1 MSLQYSPKIT
11 TDGLVMCLDASNN
24 KSYPTDLPVKG
35 GLLLWLDAADDST
48 FSYSSGNIVSQWR
61 DKSGLNNHSSQATVG
76 NQPSRSTFQNSRK
89 TITFDGTN
97 DFLDGTSALTL
108 ANGYTAFTIVK
119 SSATG
124 ERDII
129 TSTPAAQSTDI
140 YLYQQASSGKF
151 GNWSNVYTSNPI
163 SLNVWYLFSTN
174 VSSVGSETLYL
185 NGSSQASNSRSLTNT
200 RGYRV
205 GAYYTGSS
213 SGEYWSGEIAEILI
227 FNRALSSTEMKQVH
241 TYLGQKWGISN
252 TDRSIVDLSNNNNN
266 GLFGNATVA
275 NMPDYDFYNKGAL
288 TFNGTSDYVNL
299 GNASSIR
306 MGTSNFTISTWVKIL
321 TQTGTPTF
329 KLIITSKNAAA
340 AAAGYGFAWN
350 NSVNKFLWSTANG
363 SSSSEIFTTN
373 TWSSLEGVWA
383 NIVMVRQ
390 NGATNNGHFYINGVY
405 ESLASA
411 ATVLNVD
418 TATNMTIANSADL
431 NSSYWFKGLY
441 GPVHIY
447 NKALSAA
454 EVLQNYEAQKS
465 KFANTIVQQGLLLNL
480 DAGNPYSYAGAGA
493 AWYDV
498 SGNGYVSS
506 LTNTQTYNSD
516 NGGSINF
523 NGSTE
528 SVSAGPNSNLFLADM
543 TAEVWIKITAM
554 SGDWVRII
562 GTGSDPRTFGLWY
575 YVDGRILWQRTGSSA
590 VNPEIFPATPV
601 LTVGSWAHV
610 AATTIGMS
618 HVLYLNGVS
627 IGTNPSAG
635 GPWGNSN
642 TAITIGYAGYH
653 AYSNSNIA
661 SARLYTRG
669 LSAAEILQ
677 NYNATK
683 GRFGL

>member
-1 MSLQYSPKIT
+1 MLQYSPKII
-11 TDGLVMCLDASNN
+11 TDSLVMCLDASQN

-35 GLLLWLDAADDST
+35 GLALWLDASDDTT
-48 FSYSSGNIVSQWR
+48 FSYSSGTSVSQWR
-61 DKSGLNNHSSQATVG
+61 DKSGNNFHATQALSA
-76 NQPSRSTFQNSRK
+76 NQPSRSTTQNSRK
-89 TITFDGTN
+89 TVNFDGTN
-97 DFLDGTSALTL
+97 DTVTIPNFVCNSEISIFVVSNCGTTLLIEHSTDTNSNQGFYFYGGGNGMIYITRSTGSIISNTNWLSGGYSIASAVNSTGLDLLTYKNGTQQT
-108 ANGYTAFTIVK
+108 
-119 SSATG
+119 
-124 ERDII
+124 II
-129 TSTPAAQSTDI
+129 TDGRS
-140 YLYQQASSGKF
+140 
-151 GNWSNVYTSNPI
+151 
-163 SLNVWYLFSTN
+163 
-174 VSSVGSETLYL
+174 
-185 NGSSQASNSRSLTNT
+185 SLTNSFVT
-200 RGYRV
+200 NTLYIGSRG
-205 GAYYTGSS
+205 ANSLWS
-213 SGEYWSGEIAEILI
+213 SGPIAEIIIYNRKVTNAERNLI
-227 FNRALSSTEMKQVH
+227 H

-252 TDRSIVDLSNNNNN
+252 TDRSVVDLAGNDDN
-266 GLFGNATVA
+266 GLLGNGSTS
-275 NMPDYDFYNKGAL
+275 NMPLYDYYNKGSFKFFAS
-288 TFNGTSDYVNL
+288 NKYIKL
-299 GNASSIR
+299 G
-306 MGTSNFTISTWVKIL
+306 ISTVVNQFAGDFTVSLWAMATAENSNYGNLIGDYY
-321 TQTGTPTF
+321 TAGAQTTAEWQ
-329 KLIITSKNAAA
+329 IMM
-340 AAAGYGFAWN
+340 N
-350 NSVNKFLWSTANG
+350 NSSAFLNLYRVGTGYIINNT
-363 SSSSEIFTTN
+363 SSGFSAN
-373 TWSSLEGVWA
+373 TWINVVLTRVGTAVTLYA
-383 NIVMVRQ
+383 N
-390 NGATNNGHFYINGVY
+390 NNVIG
-405 ESLASA
+405 
-411 ATVLNVD
+411 
-418 TATNMTIANSADL
+418 TATNSLVFGSATGSVNIGVDGNNSAEPFSGL
-431 NSSYWFKGLY
+431 ISNVLIYRKGL
-441 GPVHIY
+441 
-447 NKALSAA
+447 SAV
-454 EVLQNYEAQKS
+454 EVAQNYEAQKS

-575 YVDGRILWQRTGSSA
+575 YVNGRILWQRTGSSA

>member
-1 MSLQYSPKIT
+1 MLQYSPKIT
-11 TDGLVMCLDASNN
+11 TDGLVMCLDASQN
-24 KSYPTDLPVKG
+24 KSYPTTDLPVKS
-35 GLLLWLDAADDST
+35 GLMLWLDASDDST
-48 FSYSSGNIVSQWR
+48 FSYSSGTEVSQWR
-61 DKSGLNNHSSQATVG
+61 DKSGNNFHANQSTTA
-76 NQPSRSTFQNSRK
+76 NQPSRSSVLNSRK
-89 TITFDGTN
+89 
-97 DFLDGTSALTL
+97 
-108 ANGYTAFTIVK
+108 
-119 SSATG
+119 
-124 ERDII
+124 
-129 TSTPAAQSTDI
+129 
-140 YLYQQASSGKF
+140 
-151 GNWSNVYTSNPI
+151 
-163 SLNVWYLFSTN
+163 
-174 VSSVGSETLYL
+174 SV
-185 NGSSQASNSRSLTNT
+185 NFA
-200 RGYRV
+200 
-205 GAYYTGSS
+205 SS
-213 SGEYWSGEIAEILI
+213 SGDFMRVSNGIVTPNYITVFTVIKPGTQGNDYAVILEQDHGNGYNGWVIQRNANTSNWQTWISYQSNWLNANSVSYTAGTAQIVTLRKNASTVNLYSNATSNGAVSISDAVITQTSYGLNLGYWQYGGGRYYHGEMCEILV
-227 FNRALSSTEMKQVH
+227 FDRGLSDVELRQIN

-252 TDRSIVDLSNNNNN
+252 TDRSIIDLAGNDDN
-266 GLFGNATVA
+266 GLFGNGTVA
-275 NMPDYDFYNKGAL
+275 NMPSYDFYNKGTLRFDGA
-288 TFNGTSDYVNL
+288 NDYVFLSNSQL
-299 GNASSIR
+299 NISSAITVEAWVKYNAQGGYNARSYSVITCK
-306 MGTSNFTISTWVKIL
+306 GYPWTWLLEDQSGQFNFRISTSV
-321 TQTGTPTF
+321 TAD
-329 KLIITSKNAAA
+329 SNA
-340 AAAGYGFAWN
+340 
-350 NSVNKFLWSTANG
+350 
-363 SSSSEIFTTN
+363 
-373 TWSSLEGVWA
+373 
-383 NIVMVRQ
+383 
-390 NGATNNGHFYINGVY
+390 
-405 ESLASA
+405 
-411 ATVLNVD
+411 
-418 TATNMTIANSADL
+418 
-431 NSSYWFKGLY
+431 NSSYSHGLNTWNHVVGTYDGTSQKIYVDGVLRSTVSLTGTINTSSNDALVGCYNY
-441 GPVHIY
+441 GDYCLTGNVGVVRVY
-447 NKALSAA
+447 NKTLSAA
-454 EVLQNYEAQKS
+454 EIFQNYESQKS
-465 KFANTIVQQGLLLNL
+465 RFVNTIVQQGLVLNL

-575 YVDGRILWQRTGSSA
+575 YVNGRILWQRTGSSA

>member
-1 MSLQYSPKIT
+1 MLQYSPKIV
-11 TDGLVMCLDASNN
+11 TDSLVMCLDPSQN
-24 KSYPTDLPVKG
+24 KSYPTDLPVKN
-35 GLLLWLDAADDST
+35 GLVMWMDAADDTT
-48 FSYSSGNIVSQWR
+48 FSYSSGTTVSQWR
-61 DKSGLNNHSSQATVG
+61 DKSGFNYHMVPVSAGPTRNAFL
-76 NQPSRSTFQNSRK
+76 NSRK
-89 TITFDGTN
+89 VIACTTSQQIWNSSINLSTSIYTIFGVTRLTGTTN
-97 DFLDGTSALTL
+97 NRVLTTQYVASAGGNWLLGHWGGYVNQYYAEGWVAGPYGTAANTAWNIFMGDWSGSSTDL
-108 ANGYTAFTIVK
+108 ANLYTNGTAIATNSNGASAGPIGLGINVNSETSTCEAAEIVVFNRVL
-119 SSATG
+119 SAT
-124 ERDII
+124 ER
-129 TSTPAAQSTDI
+129 
-140 YLYQQASSGKF
+140 
-151 GNWSNVYTSNPI
+151 
-163 SLNVWYLFSTN
+163 
-174 VSSVGSETLYL
+174 
-185 NGSSQASNSRSLTNT
+185 
-200 RGYRV
+200 
-205 GAYYTGSS
+205 
-213 SGEYWSGEIAEILI
+213 
-227 FNRALSSTEMKQVH
+227 KQVH

-252 TDRSIVDLSNNNNN
+252 TDRSIIDLAGNDDN
-266 GLFGNATVA
+266 GLFGNGTVA
-275 NMPDYDFYNKGAL
+275 NMPSYDFYNKGTLRFDGA
-288 TFNGTSDYVNL
+288 NDYVFLSNSQL
-299 GNASSIR
+299 NISSAITVEAWVKYNAQGGYNARSYSVITCK
-306 MGTSNFTISTWVKIL
+306 GYPWTWLLEDQSGQFNFRIST
-321 TQTGTPTF
+321 
-329 KLIITSKNAAA
+329 
-340 AAAGYGFAWN
+340 
-350 NSVNKFLWSTANG
+350 SVNSD
-363 SSSSEIFTTN
+363 S
-373 TWSSLEGVWA
+373 
-383 NIVMVRQ
+383 
-390 NGATNNGHFYINGVY
+390 
-405 ESLASA
+405 
-411 ATVLNVD
+411 NV
-418 TATNMTIANSADL
+418 
-431 NSSYWFKGLY
+431 NSSYSHGLNTWNHVVGTYDGTSQKIYVDGVLRNTVSLTGTINTSSNDALVGLY
-441 GPVHIY
+441 NYGDYCLTGNVGAVRVY
-447 NKALSAA
+447 NKALSAV
-454 EVLQNYEAQKS
+454 EVAQNYEAQKS
-465 KFANTIVQQGLLLNL
+465 KFANTIVQQGLVLNL

-498 SGNGYVSS
+498 SGSGYVSS

>member
-1 MSLQYSPKIT
+1 MLQYSPKIV
-11 TDGLVMCLDASNN
+11 TDSLVMCLDPSQN
-24 KSYPTDLPVKG
+24 KSYPTDLPVKN
-35 GLLLWLDAADDST
+35 GLVMWMDAADDTT
-48 FSYSSGNIVSQWR
+48 FSYSSGTTVSQWR
-61 DKSGLNNHSSQATVG
+61 DKSGFNYHMVPVSAGPTRNAFL
-76 NQPSRSTFQNSRK
+76 NSRK
-89 TITFDGTN
+89 VIACTTSQQIWNSSINLSTSIYTIFGVTRLTGTTN
-97 DFLDGTSALTL
+97 NRVLTTQYVASAGGNWLLGHWGGYVNQYYAEGWVAGPYGTAANTAWNIFMGDWSGSSTDL
-108 ANGYTAFTIVK
+108 ANLYTNGTAIATNSNGASAGPIGLGINVNSETSTCEAAEIVVFNRVL
-119 SSATG
+119 SAT
-124 ERDII
+124 ER
-129 TSTPAAQSTDI
+129 
-140 YLYQQASSGKF
+140 
-151 GNWSNVYTSNPI
+151 
-163 SLNVWYLFSTN
+163 
-174 VSSVGSETLYL
+174 
-185 NGSSQASNSRSLTNT
+185 
-200 RGYRV
+200 
-205 GAYYTGSS
+205 
-213 SGEYWSGEIAEILI
+213 
-227 FNRALSSTEMKQVH
+227 KQVH

-252 TDRSIVDLSNNNNN
+252 TDRSIIDLAGNDDN
-266 GLFGNATVA
+266 GLFGNGTVA
-275 NMPDYDFYNKGAL
+275 NMPSYDFYNKGTLRFDGA
-288 TFNGTSDYVNL
+288 NDYVFLSNSQL
-299 GNASSIR
+299 NISSAITVEAWVKYNAQGGYNARSYSVITCK
-306 MGTSNFTISTWVKIL
+306 GYPWTWLLEDQSGQFNFRIST
-321 TQTGTPTF
+321 
-329 KLIITSKNAAA
+329 
-340 AAAGYGFAWN
+340 
-350 NSVNKFLWSTANG
+350 SVNSD
-363 SSSSEIFTTN
+363 S
-373 TWSSLEGVWA
+373 
-383 NIVMVRQ
+383 
-390 NGATNNGHFYINGVY
+390 
-405 ESLASA
+405 
-411 ATVLNVD
+411 NV
-418 TATNMTIANSADL
+418 
-431 NSSYWFKGLY
+431 NSSYSHGLNTWNHVVGTYDGTSQKIYVDGVLRNTVSLTGTINTSSNDALVGLY
-441 GPVHIY
+441 NYGDYCLTGNVGAVRVY
-447 NKALSAA
+447 NKALSAV
-454 EVLQNYEAQKS
+454 EVAQNYEAQKS
-465 KFANTIVQQGLLLNL
+465 KFANTIVQQGLVLNL
-480 DAGNPYSYAGAGA
+480 DAGNIYSYAGAGA

>member
-1 MSLQYSPKIT
+1 MPL
-11 TDGLVMCLDASNN
+11 
-24 KSYPTDLPVKG
+24 
-35 GLLLWLDAADDST
+35 
-48 FSYSSGNIVSQWR
+48 
-61 DKSGLNNHSSQATVG
+61 
-76 NQPSRSTFQNSRK
+76 
-89 TITFDGTN
+89 FD
-97 DFLDGTSALTL
+97 
-108 ANGYTAFTIVK
+108 Y
-119 SSATG
+119 
-124 ERDII
+124 
-129 TSTPAAQSTDI
+129 
-140 YLYQQASSGKF
+140 
-151 GNWSNVYTSNPI
+151 
-163 SLNVWYLFSTN
+163 
-174 VSSVGSETLYL
+174 
-185 NGSSQASNSRSLTNT
+185 
-200 RGYRV
+200 
-205 GAYYTGSS
+205 
-213 SGEYWSGEIAEILI
+213 
-227 FNRALSSTEMKQVH
+227 
-241 TYLGQKWGISN
+241 
-252 TDRSIVDLSNNNNN
+252 
-266 GLFGNATVA
+266 
-275 NMPDYDFYNKGAL
+275 YNKGA
-288 TFNGTSDYVNL
+288 FKFYASNKYIKL
-299 GNASSIR
+299 GNNTNINQFTGDFTVSLWAMATAENSNYGNLIGDYYTAGVQTTNEWQIMMNNSSTALNVYRHGTGYIINNTASGFSANTWINVVVTR
-306 MGTSNFTISTWVKIL
+306 VGSTVTLYANNNVIATGSNSSVFGSA
-321 TQTGTPTF
+321 TGSVN
-329 KLIITSKNAAA
+329 IGIDGNNAAEPFS
-340 AAAGYGFAWN
+340 GLISN
-350 NSVNKFLWSTANG
+350 
-363 SSSSEIFTTN
+363 
-373 TWSSLEGVWA
+373 
-383 NIVMVRQ
+383 
-390 NGATNNGHFYINGVY
+390 
-405 ESLASA
+405 
-411 ATVLNVD
+411 VL
-418 TATNMTIANSADL
+418 I
-431 NSSYWFKGLY
+431 YQKG
-441 GPVHIY
+441 
-447 NKALSAA
+447 LSAA
-454 EVLQNYEAQKS
+454 EVARNYETQKS
-465 KFANTIVQQGLLLNL
+465 RFANTIVQQGLVLNL

-575 YVDGRILWQRTGSSA
+575 YVNGRILWQRTGSSA

>member
-1 MSLQYSPKIT
+1 MALQYSPKIVQ
-11 TDGLVMCLDASNN
+11 DSLVMCLDASQN
-24 KSYPTDLPVKG
+24 KSYPAADLPVKN
-35 GLLLWLDAADDST
+35 GLVMWMDAADDTT
-48 FSYSSGNIVSQWR
+48 FSYSSGSTVSQWR
-61 DKSGLNNHSSQATVG
+61 DKSGFNYHMVPVSAGPTRNAFL
-76 NQPSRSTFQNSRK
+76 NSRK
-89 TITFDGTN
+89 VIACTTSQQIWNSSINLVTSAYTIFGVTRLTGTTNARVLSTQYVPSTGGNWLLGHWAGYVNQYYAEGWVSGPYGTGANTAWNIFMGDWSGSSTDLANLYTNGTAIVTNSNGANAGPIGLGINVNSETSTCEAAEIVVFNRVLTIT
-97 DFLDGTSALTL
+97 
-108 ANGYTAFTIVK
+108 
-119 SSATG
+119 
-124 ERDII
+124 ERK
-129 TSTPAAQSTDI
+129 
-140 YLYQQASSGKF
+140 LV
-151 GNWSNVYTSNPI
+151 N
-163 SLNVWYLFSTN
+163 
-174 VSSVGSETLYL
+174 
-185 NGSSQASNSRSLTNT
+185 
-200 RGYRV
+200 
-205 GAYYTGSS
+205 
-213 SGEYWSGEIAEILI
+213 
-227 FNRALSSTEMKQVH
+227 

-252 TDRSIVDLSNNNNN
+252 TDRSIIDLSGNDDN
-266 GLFGNATVA
+266 GLFGNGTGS
-275 NMPDYDFYNKGAL
+275 NMPLFDYYNKGAFLFDGSNDYIVIPNSSSLKSTSAL
-288 TFNGTSDYVNL
+288 TVEAWVLISSSMNYYGAIVGKGVSDTNEEYCLLVHYVNNKVYFDV
-299 GNASSIR
+299 GSGGGPYVDASY
-306 MGTSNFTISTWVKIL
+306 TFALNTWYHISATHL
-321 TQTGTPTF
+321 RA
-329 KLIITSKNAAA
+329 S
-340 AAAGYGFAWN
+340 
-350 NSVNKFLWSTANG
+350 G
-363 SSSSEIFTTN
+363 SSDIK
-373 TWSSLEGVWA
+373 
-383 NIVMVRQ
+383 I
-390 NGATNNGHFYINGVY
+390 YINGSQV
-405 ESLASA
+405 SG
-411 ATVLNVD
+411 TVVNPTNAVNDNTDNV
-418 TATNMTIANSADL
+418 TIGSRFTTPTSIWNGKIGSV
-431 NSSYWFKGLY
+431 K
-441 GPVHIY
+441 IY
-447 NKALSAA
+447 NRNLSAT
-454 EVLQNYEAQKS
+454 EILQNYEAQKS
-465 KFANTIVQQGLLLNL
+465 KFADTIVQQGLILNL

-575 YVDGRILWQRTGSSA
+575 YVNGRILWQRTGSSA

>member
-1 MSLQYSPKIT
+1 
-11 TDGLVMCLDASNN
+11 MCLDPSQN
-24 KSYPTDLPVKG
+24 KSYPTDLPVKN
-35 GLLLWLDAADDST
+35 GLVMWMDAADDTT
-48 FSYSSGNIVSQWR
+48 FSYSSGTTVSQWR
-61 DKSGLNNHSSQATVG
+61 DKSGFNYHMVPVSAGPTRNAFL
-76 NQPSRSTFQNSRK
+76 NSRK
-89 TITFDGTN
+89 VIACTTSQQIWNSSINLSTSIYTIFGVTRLTGTTN
-97 DFLDGTSALTL
+97 NRVLTTQYVASAGGNWLLGHWGGYVNQYYAEGWVAGPYGTAANTAWNIFMGDWSGSSTDL
-108 ANGYTAFTIVK
+108 ANLYTNGTAIATNSNGASAGPIGLGINVNSETSTCEAAEIVVFNRVL
-119 SSATG
+119 SAT
-124 ERDII
+124 ER
-129 TSTPAAQSTDI
+129 
-140 YLYQQASSGKF
+140 
-151 GNWSNVYTSNPI
+151 
-163 SLNVWYLFSTN
+163 
-174 VSSVGSETLYL
+174 
-185 NGSSQASNSRSLTNT
+185 
-200 RGYRV
+200 
-205 GAYYTGSS
+205 
-213 SGEYWSGEIAEILI
+213 
-227 FNRALSSTEMKQVH
+227 KQVH

-252 TDRSIVDLSNNNNN
+252 TDRSIIDLAGNDDN
-266 GLFGNATVA
+266 GLFGNGTVA
-275 NMPDYDFYNKGAL
+275 NMPSYDFYNKGTLRFDGA
-288 TFNGTSDYVNL
+288 NDYVFLSNSQL
-299 GNASSIR
+299 NISSAITVEAWVKYNAQGGYNARSYSVITCK
-306 MGTSNFTISTWVKIL
+306 GYPWTWLLEDQSGQFNFRIST
-321 TQTGTPTF
+321 
-329 KLIITSKNAAA
+329 
-340 AAAGYGFAWN
+340 
-350 NSVNKFLWSTANG
+350 SVNSD
-363 SSSSEIFTTN
+363 S
-373 TWSSLEGVWA
+373 
-383 NIVMVRQ
+383 
-390 NGATNNGHFYINGVY
+390 
-405 ESLASA
+405 
-411 ATVLNVD
+411 NV
-418 TATNMTIANSADL
+418 
-431 NSSYWFKGLY
+431 NSSYSHGLNTWNHVVGTYDGTSQKIYVDGVLRNTVSLTGTINTSSNDALVGLY
-441 GPVHIY
+441 NYGDYCLTGNVGAVRVY
-447 NKALSAA
+447 NKALSAV
-454 EVLQNYEAQKS
+454 EVAQNYEAQKS
-465 KFANTIVQQGLLLNL
+465 KFANTIVQQGLVLNL

-498 SGNGYVSS
+498 SGSGYVSS

>member
-1 MSLQYSPKIT
+1 
-11 TDGLVMCLDASNN
+11 MCLDASQN
-24 KSYPTDLPVKG
+24 KSYPAADLPVKN
-35 GLLLWLDAADDST
+35 GLVMWMDAADDTT
-48 FSYSSGNIVSQWR
+48 FSYSSGSTVSQWR
-61 DKSGLNNHSSQATVG
+61 DKSGFNYHMVPVSAGPTRNAFL
-76 NQPSRSTFQNSRK
+76 NSRK
-89 TITFDGTN
+89 VIACTTSQQIWNSSINLVTSAYTIFGVTRLTGTTNARVLSTQYVPSTGGNWLLGHWAGYVNQYYAEGWVSGPYGTGANTAWNIFMGDWSGSSTDLANLYTNGTAIVTNSNGANAGPIGLGINVNSETSTCEAAEIVVFNRVLTIT
-97 DFLDGTSALTL
+97 
-108 ANGYTAFTIVK
+108 
-119 SSATG
+119 
-124 ERDII
+124 ERK
-129 TSTPAAQSTDI
+129 
-140 YLYQQASSGKF
+140 LV
-151 GNWSNVYTSNPI
+151 N
-163 SLNVWYLFSTN
+163 
-174 VSSVGSETLYL
+174 
-185 NGSSQASNSRSLTNT
+185 
-200 RGYRV
+200 
-205 GAYYTGSS
+205 
-213 SGEYWSGEIAEILI
+213 
-227 FNRALSSTEMKQVH
+227 

-252 TDRSIVDLSNNNNN
+252 TDRSIIDLSGNDDN
-266 GLFGNATVA
+266 GLFGNGTGS
-275 NMPDYDFYNKGAL
+275 NMPLFDYYNKGAFLFDGSNDYIVIPNSSSLKSTSAL
-288 TFNGTSDYVNL
+288 TVEAWVLISSSMNYYGAIVGKGVSDTNEEYCLLVHYVNNKVYFDV
-299 GNASSIR
+299 GSGGGPYVDASY
-306 MGTSNFTISTWVKIL
+306 TFALNTWYHISATHL
-321 TQTGTPTF
+321 RA
-329 KLIITSKNAAA
+329 S
-340 AAAGYGFAWN
+340 
-350 NSVNKFLWSTANG
+350 G
-363 SSSSEIFTTN
+363 SSDIK
-373 TWSSLEGVWA
+373 
-383 NIVMVRQ
+383 I
-390 NGATNNGHFYINGVY
+390 YINGSQV
-405 ESLASA
+405 SG
-411 ATVLNVD
+411 TVVNPTNAVNDNTDNV
-418 TATNMTIANSADL
+418 TIGSRFTTPTSIWNGKIGSV
-431 NSSYWFKGLY
+431 K
-441 GPVHIY
+441 IY
-447 NKALSAA
+447 NRNLSAT
-454 EVLQNYEAQKS
+454 EILQNYEAQKS
-465 KFANTIVQQGLLLNL
+465 KFADTIVQQGLILNL

-575 YVDGRILWQRTGSSA
+575 YVNGRILWQRTGSSA

>member
-1 MSLQYSPKIT
+1 MALQYSPKII
-11 TDGLVMCLDASNN
+11 TDGLVMCLDPSQN

-35 GLLLWLDAADDST
+35 GLLLWLDASDDTT
-48 FSYSSGNIVSQWR
+48 FSYSSGTEVSQWR
-61 DKSGLNNHSSQATVG
+61 DKSGNNFHANQSNSSY
-76 NQPSRSTFQNSRK
+76 QPSRSSIINSRK
-89 TITFDGTN
+89 GVNFNAGN
-97 DFLDGTSALTL
+97 LDNLIISSGISLPTDASIFIIYKPATQAYNYAVLIDNYHGL
-108 ANGYTAFTIVK
+108 GGAYGFVIQRVDNLSQFYYANG
-119 SSATG
+119 
-124 ERDII
+124 
-129 TSTPAAQSTDI
+129 
-140 YLYQQASSGKF
+140 
-151 GNWSNVYTSNPI
+151 
-163 SLNVWYLFSTN
+163 
-174 VSSVGSETLYL
+174 
-185 NGSSQASNSRSLTNT
+185 NGSSFVDASASPWTYTDNVIQLLSLNKSGANATPYISGTVQTTRTVFANT
-200 RGYRV
+200 AQYTTGLAIGYWGNGGGRFYN
-205 GAYYTGSS
+205 GDMC
-213 SGEYWSGEIAEILI
+213 EILI
-227 FNRALSSTEMKQVH
+227 FNRSLSSTEMKQVH

-252 TDRSIVDLSNNNNN
+252 TDRSIIDLSGNDDN
-266 GLFGNATVA
+266 GLLGNGTVA
-275 NMPDYDFYNKGAL
+275 NIPAYDFYNKGTL
-288 TFNGTSDYVNL
+288 RFDGSNDYVFLSNSQL
-299 GNASSIR
+299 NISSTITVEAWVKYNAQGGYNARAYSVITCKGYPWTWLLEDQS
-306 MGTSNFTISTWVKIL
+306 GQFNFRIST
-321 TQTGTPTF
+321 
-329 KLIITSKNAAA
+329 
-340 AAAGYGFAWN
+340 
-350 NSVNKFLWSTANG
+350 SVNSD
-363 SSSSEIFTTN
+363 S
-373 TWSSLEGVWA
+373 
-383 NIVMVRQ
+383 
-390 NGATNNGHFYINGVY
+390 
-405 ESLASA
+405 
-411 ATVLNVD
+411 NV
-418 TATNMTIANSADL
+418 
-431 NSSYWFKGLY
+431 NSSYSHGLNTWNHVVGTYDGVTQKIYVDGVLRNSVALTGAINTSSNDALVGCYNY
-441 GPVHIY
+441 GDYCLTGNVGAVRIY
-447 NKALSAA
+447 NKALSAT
-454 EVLQNYEAQKS
+454 EISQNYEAQKS
-465 KFANTIVQQGLLLNL
+465 KFANTIVQQGLVLNL

-575 YVDGRILWQRTGSSA
+575 YVNGRILWQRTGSSA